1 MSYTVD
7 NGCYLNQGRIE
18 AKDAVL
24 ETLKGYDNLLLMK
37 GDGMKEILDAGNGTG
52 QWLYDADH
60 LPKPKD

>member
-1 MSYTVD
+1 M
-7 NGCYLNQGRIE
+7 E